1 MNHLWSYLAD
11 LCCGDGTNRDRHLY
25 FTCHT
30 MRPFTMEA
38 LHAGTRQI
46 TQLLDWEFKA
56 SWPNATRPVRDLIQC
71 WSSPHLYLF
80 WRQSGNLLLIQ
91 TQETGVEDS
100 YGSYY
105 LAVLWAHRF
114 STWENLSQKIV
125 QGIWIRHVDVFHML
139 VSWMVAAIPSFIL
152 FHYLTWYIKYLLQYI
167 NAVCCKFSHISYN
180 STFPLAGCSL

>member
-11 LCCGDGTNRDRHLY
+11 LCCEDGTKRDRHLN

-46 TQLLDWEFKA
+46 KQLLDWEFKA
-56 SWPNATRPVRDLIQC
+56 SWPNATRAVRDLIQC

-125 QGIWIRHVDVFHML
+125 QGIRIRHVDVFHML